1 MDRLPLDRPSAFE
14 LVALE
19 RRIQR
24 IFRER
29 MNVEAPDVA
38 ADLFASGALDSLSFV
53 ELLLAIADEFGVEIA
68 IEELE
73 LEDFRSIRTIATLLA
88 REGVAA

>member
-1 MDRLPLDRPSAFE
+1 MPAAIE
-14 LVALE
+14 LE
-19 RRIQR
+19 QGIQR

-29 MNVEAPDVA
+29 MNVDVPDVA
-38 ADLFASGALDSLSFV
+38 ADLFETGALDSLSFV
-53 ELLLAIADEFGVEIA
+53 DLLLAIADEFGIEIE

-73 LEDFRSIRTIATLLA
+73 LADFRTIQSMATVLA